1 MSESSL
7 ASTNDAVAT
16 DAEPSLD
23 TDAQTKL
30 NKLYHVTLREI
41 EDDTTLVEID
51 SELYKDTSAFIGN
64 LSRQEYS
71 GIESNV
77 KKQIVVIAIELI
89 SLLFETRL
97 AKAAKLKAVSDNA
110 NKRDHVTI
118 ITQRLLDEEKFVL
131 DSEEERDERR
141 DIVLSA
147 TKSGRFKLLES
158 ISEKHKTSRV
168 VIRFLK
174 NVESMIGVDMEMY
187 GPFKAEDITTIPHEN
202 AQALISENVA
212 VRVRWEDY
220 GGRL

>member
-1 MSESSL
+1 MSEYSSDNAKAAQSSSNMDDDNTQATL
-7 ASTNDAVAT
+7 A
-16 DAEPSLD
+16 
-23 TDAQTKL
+23 
-30 NKLYHVTLREI
+30 KLYHIVLREV
-41 EDDTTLVEID
+41 EDEAAPTEID
-51 SELYKDTSAFIGN
+51 SDLYKNVSIFIGN

-71 GIESNV
+71 GTETLI
-77 KKQIVVIAIELI
+77 KKRLIATATELV

-97 AKAAKLKAVSDNA
+97 AKAARLRSISDENDA
-110 NKRDHVTI
+110 KRDDLAMI
-118 ITQRLLDEEKFVL
+118 MQRLLDEEKFVL

-147 TKSGRFKLLES
+147 TKNGRSKLLEA
-158 ISEKHKTSRV
+158 ISEKHKTRRV

-174 NVESMIGVDMEMY
+174 DTEAIIGVDMEMY
-187 GPFKAEDITTIPHEN
+187 GPFKAEDITTMPHEN